1 MLLFGKLFISTI
13 FFSRTFKILA
23 NLLTKKSPLLK
34 GMSFFIRRES
44 GSFSAFSWGQ
54 RTPGFSRIGLVFLR
68 NWKKEV
74 D

>member
-34 GMSFFIRRES
+34 GMSF
-44 GSFSAFSWGQ
+44 
-54 RTPGFSRIGLVFLR
+54 L
-68 NWKKEV
+68 
-74 D
+74 